1 MPAGALKQRPKGGDP
16 TRFEVAAAAA
26 EATAAAA
33 EAAAAVTAEAAVAA
47 AAAAGAAGCS
57 TVCAGQWLMS
67 NSSRA

>member
-33 EAAAAVTAEAAVAA
+33 AAAEATAAEATSV
-47 AAAAGAAGCS
+47 
-57 TVCAGQWLMS
+57 VLW
-67 NSSRA
+67 